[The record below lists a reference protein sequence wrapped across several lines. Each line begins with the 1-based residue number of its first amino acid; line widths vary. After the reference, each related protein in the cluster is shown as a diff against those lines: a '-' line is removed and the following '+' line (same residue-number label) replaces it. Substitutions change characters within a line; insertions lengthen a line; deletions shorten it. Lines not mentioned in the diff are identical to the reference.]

1 VTGGVLLNCRMV
13 VEKVDV
19 VVPSLSLH
27 DADQN
32 ASRLSAPHI
41 CPLMARAFDITI
53 VMHSLLDTAKPLVAG
68 MALKFTRHQTIQS
81 KISLSSTTYKDDS
94 WFFMHTKTSF
104 HQMGFPQSNHV
115 VSTTRQL
122 FFHGTNSK

>member
-1 VTGGVLLNCRMV
+1 VS
-13 VEKVDV
+13 
-19 VVPSLSLH
+19 SLSLH

-32 ASRLSAPHI
+32 ASRPCPNI

-81 KISLSSTTYKDDS
+81 KISLS
-94 WFFMHTKTSF
+94 
-104 HQMGFPQSNHV
+104 
-115 VSTTRQL
+115 RQ
-122 FFHGTNSK
+122 